1 MAANQGQTGSSTRPR
16 YTTTQSTPARGSFGQ
31 QTQQTQIAP
40 PQASTPAGPVAPNTS
55 TNRSCFKCG
64 QSGHYANYCPNR
76 TAYTTPASMK
86 QGQASGGKSQPLF
99 VNRGQVNHAE
109 VEAKPSEPEN
119 QEEVLVEG
127 EEVGEEGNEQQ
138 D

>member
-1 MAANQGQTGSSTRPR
+1 
-16 YTTTQSTPARGSFGQ
+16 
-31 QTQQTQIAP
+31 
-40 PQASTPAGPVAPNTS
+40 
-55 TNRSCFKCG
+55 
-64 QSGHYANYCPNR
+64 
-76 TAYTTPASMK
+76 MK